1 MMRLAVLMVTIGG
14 VLVLA
19 ACQTQNNV
27 RVVSSPYSSGKTHTE
42 PVVYNGKPYNVGF
55 TYRASRDAYDITVS
69 GKNGRALGGSEGD
82 RKIVEQIGS
91 STVRHYACP
100 SSKKGRIVPG
110 SSRHTGNKWQM
121 QAKCV

>member
-1 MMRLAVLMVTIGG
+1 MRLVAMMLMVGA
-14 VLVLA
+14 VAVLA
-19 ACQTQNNV
+19 ACQTRSNV

-42 PVVYNGKPYNVGF
+42 PVVFNGKPYTVGL
-55 TYRASRDAYDITVS
+55 TYRAQRDAYDVTVS
-69 GKNGRALGGSEGD
+69 GQNGRALGGTDGD

-110 SSRHTGNKWQM
+110 SSRHTGKNWLM